1 MNKEYIVGFPNR
13 LKSFRESLNLNQQDF
28 ADSLNTTQAVISRYE
43 QGTRTPTVDFLFK
56 LLQLYQTDVNWLL
69 TGREGNYSKTR
80 IEKNK
85 NENDKLKAQINE
97 LREKNLELEKE
108 INENI
113 IELKNVYK
121 DFVDR
126 LNKFIELQTKF
137 FEENKK

>member
-1 MNKEYIVGFPNR
+1 MNKDYIVGFPNR

-43 QGTRTPTVDFLFK
+43 QGTRSPTVDFLFK

-69 TGREGNYSKTR
+69 TGREGSFSKNR
-80 IEKNK
+80 MEKNK

-97 LREKNLELEKE
+97 FREKNLELEKE
-108 INENI
+108 IKENT

-137 FEENKK
+137 FAENKK